1 MNTLTELTHQLS
13 KEIQNKDGRIRSRIA
28 DEQIRFN
35 YALTQ
40 ILEDIW
46 KNFFVHPDNEC
57 LINKNKNFYS
67 ENSRYRD
74 PNLTYRMAM
83 AAFDGLINLD
93 MIYVTKGGYY
103 DRTSFQGDLTRYK
116 ATEQLL
122 ERIDQIE
129 GHPAIYL
136 KPNLDVETII
146 LRNEVDG
153 KRLL

>member
-1 MNTLTELTHQLS
+1 MNNLTKLTHQIS
-13 KEIQNKDGRIRSRIA
+13 KNIQGKEGRTRSRTA
-28 DEQIRFN
+28 DEQIRFD
-35 YALTQ
+35 YALTK

-46 KNFFVHPDNEC
+46 KNHFVHPDNEC

-116 ATEQLL
+116 ATQRLL
-122 ERIDQIE
+122 DRIDELE

-153 KRLL
+153 KR

>member
-1 MNTLTELTHQLS
+1 METLTELSSQLN
-13 KEIQNKDGRIRSRIA
+13 KEIQDKEGRTRSRTA

-35 YALTQ
+35 YALTK

-46 KNFFVHPDNEC
+46 KNHFVHPDNEC

-103 DRTSFQGDLTRYK
+103 DRTSFQGVYRKSGPLNNGGLYSDVFS
-116 ATEQLL
+116 
-122 ERIDQIE
+122 
-129 GHPAIYL
+129 
-136 KPNLDVETII
+136 LDCS
-146 LRNEVDG
+146 NEINKINEMANEIKIMNDEIF
-153 KRLL
+153 K